1 VTAPTRRLDWDDLLA
16 EGRAARLA
24 LICLGV
30 WLNAADS
37 LVTSTIMPTVGRDL
51 GGYALFSWATAAYM
65 VGGILS
71 AATAGMLSART
82 GLRNAMVAAGLITAA
97 GCAVSA
103 LAPDM
108 ATLVAGRAVQ
118 GLGSGWIVG
127 ACYVA
132 IGAIF
137 PERHLVRTFA
147 LMSSIW
153 GVATVLGPLVGGL
166 FAEGG
171 HWRGLFW
178 AFGAQAMLFVL
189 AALGLLETGG
199 TSVGRRA
206 PLRQVALVLG
216 GVGLI
221 ACADLASGALLAALL
236 CALSVA
242 VFAASVRLP
251 TRPGDG
257 LFPRDA
263 GHPGGVVGAGYLAN
277 FALMAAAMGFSV
289 YGPALLQKLHGLSPL
304 VAGYAVGFESVGWTA
319 AALAVSGL
327 PLRWHGPIIRL
338 GALCVVGALAVM
350 ALVTRFGPVAAIVAA
365 AGVLGAGLG
374 LTFGFIGRR
383 VIAAARNG
391 ERELTSAGINS
402 VRLVGSAAG
411 ACLAGIL
418 ANLAGWSTGV
428 TLKTANATS
437 VWLFALAV
445 PVALVGAWAA
455 WRVAAIKEDGP
466 PSALLDP

>member
-1 VTAPTRRLDWDDLLA
+1 VTAPTHRVGWDDFLA

-37 LVTSTIMPTVGRDL
+37 LVTSTIMPTVGRNL

-65 VGGILS
+65 VGAILS
-71 AATAGMLSART
+71 GAMAGMLSART

-103 LAPDM
+103 VAPDM
-108 ATLVAGRAVQ
+108 VTLVAGRAVQ

-153 GVATVLGPLVGGL
+153 GIATVLGPLVGGL

-178 AFGAQAMLFVL
+178 AFGAQAILFVL
-189 AALGLLETGG
+189 AAGGLLERGG
-199 TSVGRRA
+199 TTADRRA
-206 PLRQVALVLG
+206 PSRQVALVLV

-221 ACADLASGALLAALL
+221 ALADLANSALLAALL

-242 VFAASVRLP
+242 VFAASLRLP
-251 TRPGDG
+251 TRPGEG

-263 GHPGGVVGAGYLAN
+263 GNPAGVIGAGYLAN
-277 FALMAAAMGFSV
+277 FALMAASMGFSV

-304 VAGYAVGFESVGWTA
+304 MAGYVAGFESMGWTV

-327 PLRWHGPIIRL
+327 PARWHGAIIRL
-338 GALCVVGALAVM
+338 GGLCVVGSIAAL
-350 ALVTRFGPVAAIVAA
+350 ALVTRLGPVAAIVSA

-374 LTFGFIGRR
+374 LAFGFIGRR
-383 VIAAARNG
+383 VIAAARDG

-411 ACLAGIL
+411 ACLAGIV
-418 ANLAGWSTGV
+418 ANLVGWSTGV
-428 TLKTANATS
+428 TLTTSNAAS

-445 PVALVGAWAA
+445 PVALIGAWGA
-455 WRVAAIKEDGP
+455 WRVAAIKEVGP
-466 PSALLDP
+466 LVASLDP